1 MANLKFFRSATAP
14 AAAELGAIWFDSTN
28 KLLKVKNATDWEVY
42 DGGRN
47 VTDATFVNGLLTIT
61 KASGENVTLDFKDV
75 ASASQTM
82 KAFEA
87 LDTAVETAQST
98 ANTGVANAATAKSAA
113 EAAQTTADSK
123 IASVTGDATV
133 KAETVDHAVTL
144 SLATSD
150 KGNVKFTKDTDGLS
164 ANVTIP
170 AATVTGIAADD
181 KVLSLTDK
189 LVSATV
195 SLEYGDAVSEALTGK
210 KAIKLLGKNGT
221 LISEIDASEFIKDG
235 MLDTV
240 ELVKNPEGQTVGTYL
255 KLTWNTDSGK
265 SDPMFIN
272 VTDLI
277 DVYTAGGGLNLN
289 GKEFSVNT
297 DTIATVEKATELANN
312 AETAAKTHANGLKE
326 TIDAYTVNGKK
337 LSESPVVLDGSMI
350 AVGGTGAH
358 KTENL
363 DTTVEDIY
371 GKISDAA
378 AGGVLSFGG
387 QSGDITLATAGTDN
401 GDVNL
406 TMTGKALSAS
416 IVGLGS
422 AAFTE
427 SSEYDTSGAAAAV
440 LGKSTDAST
449 EKTVYGAIALAN
461 EKATPSLVDEKITA
475 AGNNYATSAQGTK
488 ADNALQLVSAS
499 GDDYITAS
507 AGAKAGNSQTITVST
522 NVQAVSSASA
532 SAKGLAE
539 ASDVKNYV
547 DNYVSTTLAWASF
560 E

>member
-14 AAAELGAIWFDSTN
+14 AAAELGAIWFDSAN

-47 VTDATFVNGLLTIT
+47 VIDATFVEGLLTIT

-82 KAFEA
+82 KAFEV
-87 LDTAVETAQST
+87 LDTAVKSAQST
-98 ANTGVANAATAKSAA
+98 ADTGVANAATAQSAA

-123 IASVTGDATV
+123 IASVTGDTTV
-133 KAETVDHAVTL
+133 KAETSDHAVTL

-150 KGNVKFTKDTDGLS
+150 KGNVKFTQDADGLS

-170 AATVTGIAADD
+170 AATVTGVAADD
-181 KVLSLTDK
+181 KVLSLTNK

-195 SLEYGDAVSEALTGK
+195 GLDYGDATTEALNGK
-210 KAIKLLGKNGT
+210 KAIKLVGKEGVV
-221 LISEIDASEFIKDG
+221 ISEIDASAFIKDG
-235 MLDTV
+235 MIESVLFDT
-240 ELVKNPEGQTVGTYL
+240 QTKHVTI
-255 KLTWNTDSGK
+255 TFNTDAGSQ
-265 SDPMFIN
+265 P
-272 VTDLI
+272 I
-277 DVYTAGGGLNLN
+277 DVDLSTLVDTYKAGTGLSLAND
-289 GKEFSVNT
+289 GTFSVNT
-297 DTIATVEKATELANN
+297 TTIATVEKATELANA
-312 AETAAKTHANGLKE
+312 AEQAAKTHANELKG
-326 TIDAYTVNGKK
+326 TIDAYTVNGKR
-337 LSESPVVLDGSMI
+337 LSESPIVLDGSMI

-358 KTENL
+358 KTANL

-427 SSEYDTSGAAAAV
+427 SSAYDTKGAAAAV
-440 LGKSTDAST
+440 LGKSTDTST

-461 EKATPSLVDEKITA
+461 EKATPGLVDEKITA
-475 AGNNYATSAQGTK
+475 AGNNYATAAQGTK
-488 ADNALQLVSAS
+488 ADNALQSVSAS

-522 NVQAVSSASA
+522 KVQAVSSASA

-547 DNYVSTTLAWASF
+547 DNHVSTTLAWASF

>member
-47 VTDATFVNGLLTIT
+47 VIDATFTNGLLTIT

-87 LDTAVETAQST
+87 LDTAVKSAQSKADTGVKNAATAQST
-98 ANTGVANAATAKSAA
+98 A
-113 EAAQTTADSK
+113 EAAKTTADSK
-123 IASVTGDATV
+123 IASVTGDTTV
-133 KAETVDHAVTL
+133 KAETVNHAVTL

-150 KGNVKFTKDTDGLS
+150 KGNVKFTQDTDGLS

-170 AATVTGIAADD
+170 AATVTGVAADD

-189 LVSATV
+189 LVSATIG
-195 SLEYGDAVSEALTGK
+195 LDYGDATTEALNGHKT
-210 KAIKLLGKNGT
+210 IKLVGKEGVV
-221 LISEIDASEFIKDG
+221 ISEIDASAFIKDG
-235 MLDTV
+235 MIQSVAFDTKTKHV
-240 ELVKNPEGQTVGTYL
+240 TITF
-255 KLTWNTDSGK
+255 NTDAGSK
-265 SDPMFIN
+265 P
-272 VTDLI
+272 I
-277 DVYTAGGGLNLN
+277 DVDLSTLVDTYKAGTGLSLAQD
-289 GKEFSVNT
+289 GTFSVNT
-297 DTIATVEKATELANN
+297 TTIATVEKATVLANA
-312 AETAAKTHANGLKE
+312 AEQAAKTHANELKE
-326 TIDAYTVNGKK
+326 TIDAYTVNGKPI
-337 LSESPVVLDGSMI
+337 SGSPVLDGSMI

-358 KTENL
+358 KTANL

-387 QSGDITLATAGTDN
+387 QSGDITLATAGTKN

-406 TMTGKALSAS
+406 KMTGKALSAS

-427 SSEYDTSGAAAAV
+427 SSEYDTHGAAAAV
-440 LGKSTDAST
+440 LGKSTDKST

-475 AGNNYATSAQGTK
+475 AGTKYATAAQGTK
-488 ADNALQLVSAS
+488 ADNALQSVSAS

-547 DNYVSTTLAWASF
+547 DTHVSTTLAWASF

>member
-47 VTDATFVNGLLTIT
+47 VTNATFENGLLTIT

-82 KAFEA
+82 KAFKE
-87 LDTAVETAQST
+87 LDTAVKNAQSR
-98 ANTGVANAATAKSAA
+98 ADTGVANAATAQSTA

-123 IASVTGDATV
+123 IASVTGDLAV
-133 KAETVDHAVTL
+133 KAETSVDHAVTL

-150 KGNVKFTKDTDGLS
+150 KGNVKFTKDADGLS

-170 AATVTGIAADD
+170 AATVTGVAAND

-195 SLEYGDAVSEALTGK
+195 GLDYGDATTKALNGK
-210 KAIKLLGKNGT
+210 KAIKLVGKEGVV
-221 LISEIDASEFIKDG
+221 ISEIDASAFIKDG
-235 MLDTV
+235 MIQSVAFDTETKHV
-240 ELVKNPEGQTVGTYL
+240 AITF
-255 KLTWNTDSGK
+255 NTDAGSK
-265 SDPMFIN
+265 P
-272 VTDLI
+272 I
-277 DVYTAGGGLNLN
+277 DVDLSTLVDTYKAGTGLSLAND
-289 GKEFSVNT
+289 GTFSVNT
-297 DTIATVEKATELANN
+297 TTIATVEKATTLAND
-312 AETAAKTHANGLKE
+312 AEQAAKTHANTLKE
-326 TIDAYTVNGKK
+326 TIDAYTVNGKR

-358 KTENL
+358 STANL

-387 QSGDITLATAGTDN
+387 QSGDITLATASN
-401 GDVNL
+401 KSGDVNL
-406 TMTGKALSAS
+406 TMTGKELSAS

-427 SSEYDTSGAAAAV
+427 SSAYDAHGSAAAV
-440 LGKSTDAST
+440 LGQSTDAYT

-461 EKATPSLVDEKITA
+461 EKATPGLVDEKITA
-475 AGNNYATSAQGTK
+475 AGNNYATAAQGTK
-488 ADNALQLVSAS
+488 ADNALQSVSAS

-522 NVQAVSSASA
+522 TVQAVGSASA

-547 DNYVSTTLAWASF
+547 DNHVSTTLAWASF

>member
-14 AAAELGAIWFDSTN
+14 AAAELGAIWFDSAS

-47 VTDATFVNGLLTIT
+47 VIDATFTNGLLTIT

-82 KAFEA
+82 KAFKE
-87 LDTAVETAQST
+87 LDTAVKSAQST
-98 ANTGVANAATAKSAA
+98 AETGVANAATAQSAA

-123 IASVTGDATV
+123 IASVTGDTTV

-150 KGNVKFTKDTDGLS
+150 KGNVKFTKDADGLS

-170 AATVTGIAADD
+170 AATVTGVAAND
-181 KVLSLTDK
+181 KVLSLTNK
-189 LVSATV
+189 LISATIG
-195 SLEYGDAVSEALTGK
+195 LDYGDATTEALNGK
-210 KAIKLLGKNGT
+210 KAIKLLGKEGVV
-221 LISEIDASEFIKDG
+221 ISEIDASAFIKDG
-235 MLDTV
+235 MIQSVEFDT
-240 ELVKNPEGQTVGTYL
+240 QTKHVTI
-255 KLTWNTDSGK
+255 TFNTAAGRDA
-265 SDPMFIN
+265 
-272 VTDLI
+272 I
-277 DVYTAGGGLNLN
+277 DVDLSTLVDTYKAGTGLSLAKD
-289 GKEFSVNT
+289 GTFSVNT
-297 DTIATVEKATELANN
+297 TTIATVEKATTLANA
-312 AETAAKTHANGLKE
+312 AEQAAKTHANGLKE

-337 LSESPVVLDGSMI
+337 LSESPIVLDGSMI

-358 KTENL
+358 KTANL

-378 AGGVLSFGG
+378 ASGVLSFGG
-387 QSGDITLATAGTDN
+387 QSGDITLATASTKN

-406 TMTGKALSAS
+406 KMTGKALSAS

-427 SSEYDTSGAAAAV
+427 SSAYDTKGAAAAV
-440 LGKSTDAST
+440 LGKSTDTST
-449 EKTVYGAIALAN
+449 KKTVYGAIALAN

-475 AGNNYATSAQGTK
+475 AGTKYATAAQGTK
-488 ADNALQLVSAS
+488 ADNALQSVSAS

-547 DNYVSTTLAWASF
+547 DNHVSTTLAWASF

>member
-47 VTDATFVNGLLTIT
+47 VIDATFVEGLLTIT
-61 KASGENVTLDFKDV
+61 KASGENVTLNFKDV
-75 ASASQTM
+75 ASASETM
-82 KAFEA
+82 KAFKA
-87 LDTAVETAQST
+87 LDTAVKAAQST
-98 ANTGVANAATAKSAA
+98 ADTGVANAATAQSAA
-113 EAAQTTADSK
+113 EAAQTTANSK
-123 IASVTGDATV
+123 VASVTGDTTV
-133 KAETVDHAVTL
+133 KAETVNHAVTL

-150 KGNVKFTKDTDGLS
+150 KGNVKFTQDTDGLS

-170 AATVTGIAADD
+170 AATVTGVAADD

-189 LVSATV
+189 LVSATIG
-195 SLEYGDAVSEALTGK
+195 LDYGDATTEALANK
-210 KAIKLLGKNGT
+210 KAIKLVGKEGVV
-221 LISEIDASEFIKDG
+221 ISEIDASAFIKDG
-235 MLDTV
+235 MIQSV
-240 ELVKNPEGQTVGTYL
+240 EFDAQTKHVTI
-255 KLTWNTDSGK
+255 TFNTDAGREA
-265 SDPMFIN
+265 
-272 VTDLI
+272 I
-277 DVYTAGGGLNLN
+277 DVDLSTLVDTYKAGTGLSLAND
-289 GKEFSVNT
+289 GTFSVNT
-297 DTIATVEKATELANN
+297 TTIATVEKAAELANA
-312 AETAAKTHANGLKE
+312 AETAAKTHANTLKE
-326 TIDAYTVNGKK
+326 TIDAYTVNGKTI
-337 LSESPVVLDGSMI
+337 SENPVLDGSMI

-358 KTENL
+358 KTANL

-371 GKISDAA
+371 DKISDAA

-387 QSGDITLATAGTDN
+387 QSGDITLATAGTKN

-406 TMTGKALSAS
+406 SMTGKALSAS

-427 SSEYDTSGAAAAV
+427 SSAYDAEGAAAAV
-440 LGKSTDAST
+440 LGQSTDVST

-461 EKATPSLVDEKITA
+461 EKATPGLVDEKITA
-475 AGNNYATSAQGTK
+475 AGNKYATAAQGTK
-488 ADNALQLVSAS
+488 ADNALQSVSAS

-507 AGAKAGNSQTITVST
+507 AGAKADNSQAINIST
-522 NVQAVSSASA
+522 KVQAVNSASA

-547 DNYVSTTLAWASF
+547 DTHVSTTLAWASF

>member
-47 VTDATFVNGLLTIT
+47 VIDATFVNGLLTIT

-82 KAFEA
+82 KAFGA
-87 LDTAVETAQST
+87 LDTAVKKAQSTADTGVTNAATAQST
-98 ANTGVANAATAKSAA
+98 A

-123 IASVTGDATV
+123 IASVTGDTTV

-150 KGNVKFTKDTDGLS
+150 KGNVKFTQDTDGLS

-170 AATVTGIAADD
+170 AATVTGVAADD
-181 KVLSLTDK
+181 KVLSLTNK

-195 SLEYGDAVSEALTGK
+195 GLDYGDATTEALNGK
-210 KAIKLLGKNGT
+210 KAIKLVGKEGVV
-221 LISEIDASEFIKDG
+221 ISEIDASAFIKDG
-235 MLDTV
+235 MIQSVLFDT
-240 ELVKNPEGQTVGTYL
+240 QTKHVTI
-255 KLTWNTDSGK
+255 TFNTDAGSQ
-265 SDPMFIN
+265 P
-272 VTDLI
+272 I
-277 DVYTAGGGLNLN
+277 DVDLSTLVDTYKAGTGLSLAQD
-289 GKEFSVNT
+289 GTFSVNT
-297 DTIATVEKATELANN
+297 TTIATVEKANELANA
-312 AETAAKTHANGLKE
+312 AETAAKTHANELKE

-358 KTENL
+358 KTANL

-387 QSGDITLATAGTDN
+387 QSGDITLATAGTKN

-406 TMTGKALSAS
+406 KMTGKALSAS

-427 SSEYDTSGAAAAV
+427 SSAYDAKGAAAAV

-461 EKATPSLVDEKITA
+461 EKATPGLVDEKITA

-488 ADNALQLVSAS
+488 ADNALQSVSAS

-547 DNYVSTTLAWASF
+547 DNHVSTTLAWASF

>member
-14 AAAELGAIWFDSTN
+14 AAAELGAIWFDSAS

-47 VTDATFVNGLLTIT
+47 VTNATFEDGLLTIT
-61 KASGENVTLDFKDV
+61 KASGENVTLNFKDV

-87 LDTAVETAQST
+87 LDTAVKNAQST
-98 ANTGVANAATAKSAA
+98 ADTGVTNAATAQSAA

-123 IASVTGDATV
+123 IASVTGDTTV
-133 KAETVDHAVTL
+133 KAASVDHAVTL

-150 KGNVKFTKDTDGLS
+150 KGNVKFTQDTDGLS

-170 AATVTGIAADD
+170 AATVTGVAADD
-181 KVLSLTDK
+181 KVLSLTNK

-195 SLEYGDAVSEALTGK
+195 GLDYGDATTEALNGK
-210 KAIKLLGKNGT
+210 KAIKLVGKEGVV
-221 LISEIDASEFIKDG
+221 ISEIDASAFIKDG
-235 MLDTV
+235 MIQSVAFDPQS
-240 ELVKNPEGQTVGTYL
+240 KNVTITF
-255 KLTWNTDSGK
+255 NTDAGTK
-265 SDPMFIN
+265 P
-272 VTDLI
+272 I
-277 DVYTAGGGLNLN
+277 DVDLSTLVDTYKAGTGLSLAND
-289 GKEFSVNT
+289 GTFSVNT
-297 DTIATVEKATELANN
+297 TTIATVGKATELANA
-312 AETAAKTHANGLKE
+312 AEQAAKTHANGLKE
-326 TIDAYTVNGKK
+326 TIDAYTVNGKR

-350 AVGGTGAH
+350 AVGGTGTH
-358 KTENL
+358 KTANL

-387 QSGDITLATAGTDN
+387 QSGDITLATAGTKN

-427 SSEYDTSGAAAAV
+427 SSEYDTKGAAAAV
-440 LGKSTDAST
+440 LGKSTDTFT

-461 EKATPSLVDEKITA
+461 EKATPGLVDEKITA
-475 AGNNYATSAQGTK
+475 AGKKYATSAQGTK
-488 ADNALQLVSAS
+488 ADNALQSVSAS

-522 NVQAVSSASA
+522 NVQAVGSASA

-547 DNYVSTTLAWASF
+547 DNHVSTTLAWASF

>member
-14 AAAELGAIWFDSTN
+14 AAAELGAIWFDSAS

-47 VTDATFVNGLLTIT
+47 VIDATFVEGLLTIT
-61 KASGENVTLDFKDV
+61 KASGENVTLNFKDV
-75 ASASQTM
+75 ASASETM
-82 KAFEA
+82 KAFKA
-87 LDTAVETAQST
+87 LDTAVKSAQST
-98 ANTGVANAATAKSAA
+98 ADTGVANAATAQSTA

-123 IASVTGDATV
+123 IASVTGDTTV
-133 KAETVDHAVTL
+133 KAETSVDHAVTL

-150 KGNVKFTKDTDGLS
+150 KGNVKFTKDADGLS

-170 AATVTGIAADD
+170 AATVTGVAADD
-181 KVLSLTDK
+181 KVLSLTNK
-189 LVSATV
+189 LVSATIG
-195 SLEYGDAVSEALTGK
+195 LDYGDATTEALNGK
-210 KAIKLLGKNGT
+210 KAIKLIGKEGVV
-221 LISEIDASEFIKDG
+221 ISEIDASAFIKDG
-235 MLDTV
+235 MIQSVAFDTKTKHV
-240 ELVKNPEGQTVGTYL
+240 TITF
-255 KLTWNTDSGK
+255 NTDAGREA
-265 SDPMFIN
+265 
-272 VTDLI
+272 I
-277 DVYTAGGGLNLN
+277 DVDLSTLVDTYKAGTGLSLAND
-289 GKEFSVNT
+289 GTFSVNT
-297 DTIATVEKATELANN
+297 TTIATVEKATTLANA
-312 AETAAKTHANGLKE
+312 AEQAAKTHANGLKE
-326 TIDAYTVNGKK
+326 NIDAYTVNGKTISK
-337 LSESPVVLDGSMI
+337 SPVLDGSMI

-358 KTENL
+358 KTANL

-401 GDVNL
+401 GKVNL
-406 TMTGKALSAS
+406 TMTGKELSAS

-427 SSEYDTSGAAAAV
+427 SSAYDTKGAAAAV

-449 EKTVYGAIALAN
+449 KKTVYGAIALAN

-475 AGNNYATSAQGTK
+475 AGNNYATAAQGTK
-488 ADNALQLVSAS
+488 ADNALQSVSAS

-522 NVQAVSSASA
+522 KVQAVNSASA

-547 DNYVSTTLAWASF
+547 DNHVSTTLAWASF

>member
-14 AAAELGAIWFDSTN
+14 AAAELGAIWFDSAS

-47 VTDATFVNGLLTIT
+47 VIDATFTNGLLTIT

-82 KAFEA
+82 KAFKE
-87 LDTAVETAQST
+87 LDTAIKNAQSK
-98 ANTGVANAATAKSAA
+98 ADTGVANAATAQSTA

-123 IASVTGDATV
+123 IASVTGDTTV

-150 KGNVKFTKDTDGLS
+150 KGNVKFTQDADGLS

-170 AATVTGIAADD
+170 AATVTGVAAND
-181 KVLSLTDK
+181 KVLSLTNK
-189 LVSATV
+189 LVSATIG
-195 SLEYGDAVSEALTGK
+195 LDYGDATTEALNGK
-210 KAIKLLGKNGT
+210 KAIKLLGKEGVV
-221 LISEIDASEFIKDG
+221 ISEIDASAFIKDG
-235 MLDTV
+235 MIQSVEFDT
-240 ELVKNPEGQTVGTYL
+240 QTKHVTI
-255 KLTWNTDSGK
+255 TFNTAAGRDA
-265 SDPMFIN
+265 
-272 VTDLI
+272 I
-277 DVYTAGGGLNLN
+277 DVDLSTLVDTYKAGTGLSLAKD
-289 GKEFSVNT
+289 GTFSVNT
-297 DTIATVEKATELANN
+297 TTIATVEKATTLANA
-312 AETAAKTHANGLKE
+312 AEQAAKTHANGLKE
-326 TIDAYTVNGKK
+326 TIDAYTVNGKTISK
-337 LSESPVVLDGSMI
+337 SPVLDGSMI

-358 KTENL
+358 KTANL

-378 AGGVLSFGG
+378 ASGVLSFGG
-387 QSGDITLATAGTDN
+387 QSGDITLATASTKN

-406 TMTGKALSAS
+406 KMTGKALSAS

-427 SSEYDTSGAAAAV
+427 SSAYDTKGAAAAV

-449 EKTVYGAIALAN
+449 KKTVYGAIALAN

-475 AGNNYATSAQGTK
+475 AGTKYATAAQGTK
-488 ADNALQLVSAS
+488 ADNALQSVSAS

-547 DNYVSTTLAWASF
+547 DNHVSTTLAWASF

>member
-1 MANLKFFRSATAP
+1 MANLKFFRSAAAP

-47 VTDATFVNGLLTIT
+47 VIDATFVEGLLTIT

-87 LDTAVETAQST
+87 LDTAVKNAQSK
-98 ANTGVANAATAKSAA
+98 ADTGVKNAATAQSAA

-123 IASVTGDATV
+123 VASVTGDTTV

-144 SLATSD
+144 SLATSN
-150 KGNVKFTKDTDGLS
+150 KGNVKFTKDADGLS

-170 AATVTGIAADD
+170 AATVTGVAAND
-181 KVLSLTDK
+181 KVLSLTNK
-189 LVSATV
+189 LVSATIG
-195 SLEYGDAVSEALTGK
+195 LDYGDATTEALNGK
-210 KAIKLLGKNGT
+210 KAIKLLGKEGVV
-221 LISEIDASEFIKDG
+221 ISEIDASAFIKDG
-235 MLDTV
+235 MIQSVAFDTKTKHV
-240 ELVKNPEGQTVGTYL
+240 TITF
-255 KLTWNTDSGK
+255 NTDAGREA
-265 SDPMFIN
+265 
-272 VTDLI
+272 I
-277 DVYTAGGGLNLN
+277 DVDLSTLVDTYKAGTGLSLAND
-289 GKEFSVNT
+289 GTFSVNT
-297 DTIATVEKATELANN
+297 TTIATVEKATELANA
-312 AETAAKTHANGLKE
+312 AEQAAKTHANGLKE
-326 TIDAYTVNGKK
+326 TIDAYTVNGKR
-337 LSESPVVLDGSMI
+337 LSENTIVLDGSMI

-358 KTENL
+358 KTANL

-371 GKISDAA
+371 GKISAA
-378 AGGVLSFGG
+378 AASGVLSFGG
-387 QSGDITLATAGTDN
+387 QSGDITLATAGTKN

-406 TMTGKALSAS
+406 KMTGKALSAS

-427 SSEYDTSGAAAAV
+427 SSAYDTKGAAAAV
-440 LGKSTDAST
+440 LGKSTDVST
-449 EKTVYGAIALAN
+449 KKTVYGAIALAN

-475 AGNNYATSAQGTK
+475 AGTKYATAAQGTK
-488 ADNALQLVSAS
+488 ADNALQSVSAS

-547 DNYVSTTLAWASF
+547 DNHVSTTLAWASF

>member
-82 KAFEA
+82 KAFKE
-87 LDTAVETAQST
+87 LDTAVKSAQST
-98 ANTGVANAATAKSAA
+98 ADTGVANAATAQSAA
-113 EAAQTTADSK
+113 EAAQTTANSK
-123 IASVTGDATV
+123 VASVTGDTTV

-150 KGNVKFTKDTDGLS
+150 KGNVKFTKDADGLS

-170 AATVTGIAADD
+170 AATVTGVAAGD

-189 LVSATV
+189 LVSATIG
-195 SLEYGDAVSEALTGK
+195 LDYGDATTEALKDK
-210 KAIKLLGKNGT
+210 KAIKLVGKEGVV
-221 LISEIDASEFIKDG
+221 ISEIDASAFIKDG
-235 MLDTV
+235 MIQSVAFDTKTKHV
-240 ELVKNPEGQTVGTYL
+240 TITF
-255 KLTWNTDSGK
+255 NTDAGREA
-265 SDPMFIN
+265 
-272 VTDLI
+272 I
-277 DVYTAGGGLNLN
+277 DVDLSTLVDTYKAGTGLSLAQD
-289 GKEFSVNT
+289 GTFSVNT
-297 DTIATVEKATELANN
+297 TTIATVEKATELANA
-312 AETAAKTHANGLKE
+312 AEQAAKTHANGLKE
-326 TIDAYTVNGKK
+326 TIDAYTVNGKPI
-337 LSESPVVLDGSMI
+337 SGNPVLDGSMI

-358 KTENL
+358 KTANL

-387 QSGDITLATAGTDN
+387 QSGDITLATAGTEN

-406 TMTGKALSAS
+406 KMTGKALSAS

-427 SSEYDTSGAAAAV
+427 SSAYDTKGAAADV

-449 EKTVYGAIALAN
+449 KKTVYGAIALAN

-488 ADNALQLVSAS
+488 ADNALQSVSAS

-522 NVQAVSSASA
+522 KVQAVSSASA

-547 DNYVSTTLAWASF
+547 DNHVSTTLAWASF

>member
-14 AAAELGAIWFDSTN
+14 AAAELGAIWFDSAS

-47 VTDATFVNGLLTIT
+47 VIDATFVNGLLTIT

-87 LDTAVETAQST
+87 LDTAVKNAQSR
-98 ANTGVANAATAKSAA
+98 ADTGVANAATAQSAA
-113 EAAQTTADSK
+113 EAAKTTADSK
-123 IASVTGDATV
+123 IASVTGDTTV
-133 KAETVDHAVTL
+133 QAETVDHAVTL

-150 KGNVKFTKDTDGLS
+150 KGNVKFTQDTDGLS

-170 AATVTGIAADD
+170 AATVTGVAAGD
-181 KVLSLTDK
+181 KVLSLTNK
-189 LVSATV
+189 LVSATIG
-195 SLEYGDAVSEALTGK
+195 LDYGDATTEALNGK
-210 KAIKLLGKNGT
+210 KAIKLVGKEGVV
-221 LISEIDASEFIKDG
+221 ISEIDASAFIKDG
-235 MLDTV
+235 MIQSVAFDTKTKHV
-240 ELVKNPEGQTVGTYL
+240 TITF
-255 KLTWNTDSGK
+255 NTAAGK
-265 SDPMFIN
+265 EP
-272 VTDLI
+272 I
-277 DVYTAGGGLNLN
+277 DVDLSTLVDTYKAGTGLSLAND
-289 GKEFSVNT
+289 GTFSVNT
-297 DTIATVEKATELANN
+297 TTIATVEKATQLAND
-312 AETAAKTHANGLKE
+312 AEQAAKTHANTLKE

-337 LSESPVVLDGSMI
+337 LSESPVLDGSMI

-358 KTENL
+358 KTANL

-387 QSGDITLATAGTDN
+387 QSGDITLATAGTEN

-427 SSEYDTSGAAAAV
+427 SSAYDAEGAAAAV
-440 LGKSTDAST
+440 LGKSTDKST

-461 EKATPSLVDEKITA
+461 EKATPGLVDEKITA
-475 AGNNYATSAQGTK
+475 AGTKYATAAQGTK
-488 ADNALQLVSAS
+488 ADNALQSVSAS

-507 AGAKAGNSQTITVST
+507 AGAKANNSQAITVST
-522 NVQAVSSASA
+522 KVQAVSSASA

-547 DNYVSTTLAWASF
+547 DNHVSTTLAWASF

>member
-14 AAAELGAIWFDSTN
+14 AAAELGAIWFDSAS

-47 VTDATFVNGLLTIT
+47 VIDATFVNGLLTIT

-87 LDTAVETAQST
+87 LDTAVKNAQSR
-98 ANTGVANAATAKSAA
+98 ADTGVANAATAQSTA

-123 IASVTGDATV
+123 IASVTGDTTV

-150 KGNVKFTKDTDGLS
+150 KGNVKFTQDTDGLS

-170 AATVTGIAADD
+170 AATVTGVATDD

-195 SLEYGDAVSEALTGK
+195 GLDYGDATTEALNGK
-210 KAIKLLGKNGT
+210 KAIKLVGKEGVV
-221 LISEIDASEFIKDG
+221 ISEIDASAFIKDG
-235 MLDTV
+235 MIQSVAFDTKTKHV
-240 ELVKNPEGQTVGTYL
+240 TITF
-255 KLTWNTDSGK
+255 NTDAGH
-265 SDPMFIN
+265 DA
-272 VTDLI
+272 I
-277 DVYTAGGGLNLN
+277 DVDLSTLVDTYKAGTGLSLAQD
-289 GKEFSVNT
+289 GTFSVNT
-297 DTIATVEKATELANN
+297 TTIATVEKAAELANT
-312 AETAAKTHANGLKE
+312 AETTAKTHANTLKE
-326 TIDAYTVNGKK
+326 TIDAYTVNGKPI
-337 LSESPVVLDGSMI
+337 SGSPVLDGSMI

-358 KTENL
+358 KTANL

-371 GKISDAA
+371 DKISDAA

-401 GDVNL
+401 GAVNL
-406 TMTGKALSAS
+406 KMTGKALSAS

-440 LGKSTDAST
+440 LGKSTDKST

-461 EKATPSLVDEKITA
+461 EKATPGLVDEKITA
-475 AGNNYATSAQGTK
+475 AGNNYATAAQGTK
-488 ADNALQLVSAS
+488 ADNALQSVSAS

-507 AGAKAGNSQTITVST
+507 AGAKANNSQAITVST
-522 NVQAVSSASA
+522 KVQAVSSASA

-547 DNYVSTTLAWASF
+547 DNHVSTTLAWASF

>member
-47 VTDATFVNGLLTIT
+47 VIDATFVNSLLTIT

-82 KAFEA
+82 KAFGA
-87 LDTAVETAQST
+87 LITAVKNAQST
-98 ANTGVANAATAKSAA
+98 ADTGVANAATAQSTA

-123 IASVTGDATV
+123 VASVTGDTTV

-150 KGNVKFTKDTDGLS
+150 KGNVKFTKDADGLS

-170 AATVTGIAADD
+170 AATVTGVAADD

-189 LVSATV
+189 LVSATIG
-195 SLEYGDAVSEALTGK
+195 LDYGDATTEALNGK
-210 KAIKLLGKNGT
+210 KAIKLVGKEGVV
-221 LISEIDASEFIKDG
+221 ISEIDASAFIKDG
-235 MLDTV
+235 MIQSVAFDTKTKHV
-240 ELVKNPEGQTVGTYL
+240 TITF
-255 KLTWNTDSGK
+255 NTDAGREA
-265 SDPMFIN
+265 
-272 VTDLI
+272 I
-277 DVYTAGGGLNLN
+277 DVDLSTLVDTYKAGTGLSLAND
-289 GKEFSVNT
+289 GTFSVNT
-297 DTIATVEKATELANN
+297 TTIATVEKATDLANA
-312 AETAAKTHANGLKE
+312 AEQAAKTHANGLKE
-326 TIDAYTVNGKK
+326 TIDAYTVNGKR

-350 AVGGTGAH
+350 EVGGTGAH
-358 KTENL
+358 KTANL

-387 QSGDITLATAGTDN
+387 QSGDITLATAGTEN

-406 TMTGKALSAS
+406 KMTGKALSAS

-427 SSEYDTSGAAAAV
+427 SSAYDAHGAAAAV

-449 EKTVYGAIALAN
+449 KKTVYGAIALAN

-475 AGNNYATSAQGTK
+475 AGTKYATAAQGTK
-488 ADNALQLVSAS
+488 ADNALQSVSAS

-547 DNYVSTTLAWASF
+547 DNHVSTTLAWASF

>member
-14 AAAELGAIWFDSTN
+14 AAAELGAIWFDSAN

-47 VTDATFVNGLLTIT
+47 VIDATFVEGLLTIT
-61 KASGENVTLDFKDV
+61 KASGENVTLNFKDV

-87 LDTAVETAQST
+87 LDTAVKSAQSR
-98 ANTGVANAATAKSAA
+98 ADTGVANAATAQSAA

-123 IASVTGDATV
+123 VASVTGDTTV

-150 KGNVKFTKDTDGLS
+150 KGNVKFTKDADGLS

-170 AATVTGIAADD
+170 AATVTGVAAND
-181 KVLSLTDK
+181 KVLSLTNK

-195 SLEYGDAVSEALTGK
+195 GLDYGDATTEALNGK
-210 KAIKLLGKNGT
+210 KAIKLVGKDGVV
-221 LISEIDASEFIKDG
+221 ISEIDASAFIKDG
-235 MLDTV
+235 MIKSVAFDTKTKHV
-240 ELVKNPEGQTVGTYL
+240 TITF
-255 KLTWNTDSGK
+255 NTDAGREA
-265 SDPMFIN
+265 
-272 VTDLI
+272 I
-277 DVYTAGGGLNLN
+277 DVDLSTLVDTYKAGTGLSLATD
-289 GKEFSVNT
+289 GTFSVNT
-297 DTIATVEKATELANN
+297 TTIATVEKATELANA
-312 AETAAKTHANGLKE
+312 AEQAAKTHANGLKE
-326 TIDAYTVNGKK
+326 TIDAYTVNGKT
-337 LSESPVVLDGSMI
+337 LSERTIVLDGSMI

-358 KTENL
+358 KTANL

-387 QSGDITLATAGTDN
+387 QSGDITLATAGTKN

-406 TMTGKALSAS
+406 AMTGKALSAS

-427 SSEYDTSGAAAAV
+427 SSAYDANGAAAAV

-449 EKTVYGAIALAN
+449 KKTVYGAIALAN

-475 AGNNYATSAQGTK
+475 AGTKYATAAQGTK
-488 ADNALQLVSAS
+488 ADNALQSVSAS

-522 NVQAVSSASA
+522 KVQAVSSASA

-547 DNYVSTTLAWASF
+547 DTHVSTTLAWASF

>member
-14 AAAELGAIWFDSTN
+14 AAAELGAIWFDSAS

-47 VTDATFVNGLLTIT
+47 VIDATFVNGLLTIT

-82 KAFEA
+82 KAFKE
-87 LDTAVETAQST
+87 LDTAVKNAQSK
-98 ANTGVANAATAKSAA
+98 ADTGVANAATAQSAA

-123 IASVTGDATV
+123 IASVTGDTTV

-150 KGNVKFTKDTDGLS
+150 KGNVKFTKDADGLS

-170 AATVTGIAADD
+170 AATVTGVAADD

-195 SLEYGDAVSEALTGK
+195 GLDYGDATTEALNGK
-210 KAIKLLGKNGT
+210 KAIKLVGKEGVV
-221 LISEIDASEFIKDG
+221 ISEIDASAFIKDG
-235 MLDTV
+235 MIESV
-240 ELVKNPEGQTVGTYL
+240 EF
-255 KLTWNTDSGK
+255 NTETK
-265 SDPMFIN
+265 N
-272 VTDLI
+272 VTITFNTAAGREPI
-277 DVYTAGGGLNLN
+277 DVDLSTLVDTYKAGTGLSLAND
-289 GKEFSVNT
+289 GTFSVNT
-297 DTIATVEKATELANN
+297 TTIATVEKATTLADA
-312 AETAAKTHANGLKE
+312 AEQAAKTHANQLKE
-326 TIDAYTVNGKK
+326 TIDAYTVNGKR
-337 LSESPVVLDGSMI
+337 LSESPIVLDGSMI

-358 KTENL
+358 KTANL

-387 QSGDITLATAGTDN
+387 QSGDITLATAGTKD

-427 SSEYDTSGAAAAV
+427 SSAYDTSGAAAAI
-440 LGKSTDAST
+440 LGKSTDKST

-461 EKATPSLVDEKITA
+461 EKATPGLVDEKITA
-475 AGNNYATSAQGTK
+475 AGNNYATAAQGTK
-488 ADNALQLVSAS
+488 ADNALQSVSAS

-547 DNYVSTTLAWASF
+547 DNHVSTTLAWASF

>member
-47 VTDATFVNGLLTIT
+47 VIDATFVNGLLTIT

-87 LDTAVETAQST
+87 LNTAVKNAQSK
-98 ANTGVANAATAKSAA
+98 ADTGVANAATAQSAA

-123 IASVTGDATV
+123 IASVTGDTTV
-133 KAETVDHAVTL
+133 KAETVNHAVTL

-150 KGNVKFTKDTDGLS
+150 KGNVKFTKDADGLS

-170 AATVTGIAADD
+170 AATVTGVAADD

-195 SLEYGDAVSEALTGK
+195 GLDYGDATTEALNGK
-210 KAIKLLGKNGT
+210 KAIKLVGKEGVV
-221 LISEIDASEFIKDG
+221 ISEIDASAFIKDG
-235 MLDTV
+235 MIESV
-240 ELVKNPEGQTVGTYL
+240 EF
-255 KLTWNTDSGK
+255 NTETK
-265 SDPMFIN
+265 N
-272 VTDLI
+272 VTITFNTAAGRQPI
-277 DVYTAGGGLNLN
+277 DVDLSTLVDTYKAGTGLSLADD
-289 GKEFSVNT
+289 GTFSVNT
-297 DTIATVEKATELANN
+297 TTIATVENATTLANN

-326 TIDAYTVNGKK
+326 NIDAYTVNGKPI
-337 LSESPVVLDGSMI
+337 SGSPVLDGSMI

-358 KTENL
+358 KTANL

-387 QSGDITLATAGTDN
+387 QSGDITLATASTKN

-406 TMTGKALSAS
+406 KMTDKALSAS

-440 LGKSTDAST
+440 LGKSTDTST

-461 EKATPSLVDEKITA
+461 EKATPGLVDEKITA
-475 AGNNYATSAQGTK
+475 AGNNYATAAQGTK
-488 ADNALQLVSAS
+488 ADNALQSVSAS
-499 GDDYITAS
+499 GDDYIIAS
-507 AGAKAGNSQTITVST
+507 AGVKAGNSQAITVST
-522 NVQAVSSASA
+522 KVQAVNSASA

-547 DNYVSTTLAWASF
+547 DNHVSTTLAWASF

>member
-47 VTDATFVNGLLTIT
+47 VIDATFVEGLLTIT
-61 KASGENVTLDFKDV
+61 KASGENVTLNFKDV

-87 LDTAVETAQST
+87 LDTAVKNAQSK
-98 ANTGVANAATAKSAA
+98 ADTGVANAATAQSAA

-123 IASVTGDATV
+123 VASVTGDTTV

-144 SLATSD
+144 SLATSN
-150 KGNVKFTKDTDGLS
+150 KGNVKFTQDANGLS

-170 AATVTGIAADD
+170 AATVTGVASDD
-181 KVLSLTDK
+181 KVLSLTNK
-189 LVSATV
+189 LVSATIG
-195 SLEYGDAVSEALTGK
+195 LGYGDATTEALNGK
-210 KAIKLLGKNGT
+210 KAIKLLGKEGVV
-221 LISEIDASEFIKDG
+221 ISEIDASAFIKDG
-235 MLDTV
+235 MIESVAFDTKTKHV
-240 ELVKNPEGQTVGTYL
+240 TITF
-255 KLTWNTDSGK
+255 NTAAGK
-265 SDPMFIN
+265 EP
-272 VTDLI
+272 I
-277 DVYTAGGGLNLN
+277 DVDLSTLVDTYKAGTGLSLAND
-289 GKEFSVNT
+289 GTFSVNT
-297 DTIATVEKATELANN
+297 ATIATVENATTLANA
-312 AETAAKTHANGLKE
+312 AEQAAKTHANELKE

-337 LSESPVVLDGSMI
+337 LSESPIVLDGSMI

-371 GKISDAA
+371 GKISAA
-378 AGGVLSFGG
+378 AASGVLSFGG
-387 QSGDITLATAGTDN
+387 QSGDITLATAGTKN

-406 TMTGKALSAS
+406 KMTGKALSAS

-427 SSEYDTSGAAAAV
+427 SSAYDTKGAAAAV
-440 LGKSTDAST
+440 LGKSTDVST
-449 EKTVYGAIALAN
+449 KKTVYGAIALAN

-475 AGNNYATSAQGTK
+475 AGTKYATAAQGTK
-488 ADNALQLVSAS
+488 ADNALQSVSAS

-522 NVQAVSSASA
+522 NVQAVHSASA

-547 DNYVSTTLAWASF
+547 DNHVSTTLAWASF

>member
-14 AAAELGAIWFDSTN
+14 AAAELGAIWFDSAS

-47 VTDATFVNGLLTIT
+47 VIDATFVEGILTIT
-61 KASGENVTLDFKDV
+61 KASGENVTLNFKDV
-75 ASASQTM
+75 ASASETM

-87 LDTAVETAQST
+87 LDTAVKNAQSR
-98 ANTGVANAATAKSAA
+98 ADTGVANAATAQSAA

-123 IASVTGDATV
+123 VASVTGDTTV

-170 AATVTGIAADD
+170 AATVTGVAADD

-195 SLEYGDAVSEALTGK
+195 GLDYGDATTEALNGK
-210 KAIKLLGKNGT
+210 KAIKLVGKEGVV
-221 LISEIDASEFIKDG
+221 ISEIDASAFIKDG
-235 MLDTV
+235 MIQSVAFDTKTKHV
-240 ELVKNPEGQTVGTYL
+240 TITF
-255 KLTWNTDSGK
+255 NTDAGREA
-265 SDPMFIN
+265 
-272 VTDLI
+272 I
-277 DVYTAGGGLNLN
+277 DVDLSTLVDTYKAGTGLSLAND
-289 GKEFSVNT
+289 GTFSVNT
-297 DTIATVEKATELANN
+297 TTIATVEKATTLANS
-312 AETAAKTHANGLKE
+312 AEQAAKTHANGLKE
-326 TIDAYTVNGKK
+326 TIDAYTVNGKR
-337 LSESPVVLDGSMI
+337 LSESPIVLDGSMI

-371 GKISDAA
+371 GKISAAA

-387 QSGDITLATAGTDN
+387 QSGDITLATAGTND

-427 SSEYDTSGAAAAV
+427 SSAYDTSGAAAAV
-440 LGKSTDAST
+440 LGKSTDKST

-461 EKATPSLVDEKITA
+461 EKATPGLVDEKITA
-475 AGNNYATSAQGTK
+475 AGTKYATAAQGTK
-488 ADNALQLVSAS
+488 ADNALQSVSAS

-522 NVQAVSSASA
+522 NVQAVGSASA

-547 DNYVSTTLAWASF
+547 DNHVSTTLAWASF

>member
-14 AAAELGAIWFDSTN
+14 AAAELGAIWFDSAS

-87 LDTAVETAQST
+87 LDTAVKDAKST
-98 ANTGVANAATAKSAA
+98 ADTGVANAATAQSAA

-123 IASVTGDATV
+123 IASVTGDTTV

-150 KGNVKFTKDTDGLS
+150 KGNVKFTKDADGLS

-170 AATVTGIAADD
+170 AATVTGVAAND

-195 SLEYGDAVSEALTGK
+195 GLDYGDATTEALNGK
-210 KAIKLLGKNGT
+210 KAIKLVGKEGVV
-221 LISEIDASEFIKDG
+221 ISEIDASAFIKDG
-235 MLDTV
+235 MIQSVAFDTKTKHV
-240 ELVKNPEGQTVGTYL
+240 TITF
-255 KLTWNTDSGK
+255 NTDAGREA
-265 SDPMFIN
+265 
-272 VTDLI
+272 I
-277 DVYTAGGGLNLN
+277 DVDLSTLVDTYKAGTGLSLATD
-289 GKEFSVNT
+289 GTFSVNT
-297 DTIATVEKATELANN
+297 TTIATVEKATDLANA

-326 TIDAYTVNGKK
+326 AIDAYTVNGKPI
-337 LSESPVVLDGSMI
+337 SGSPVLDGSMI

-358 KTENL
+358 KTANL

-371 GKISDAA
+371 DKISDAA

-387 QSGDITLATAGTDN
+387 QSGDITLATAGTKN

-406 TMTGKALSAS
+406 KMTGKALSAS

-427 SSEYDTSGAAAAV
+427 SSAYDAKGAAAAV

-461 EKATPSLVDEKITA
+461 EKATPGLVDEKIAA

-488 ADNALQLVSAS
+488 ADNALQSISAS
-499 GDDYITAS
+499 GDAYITAS

-547 DNYVSTTLAWASF
+547 DNHVSTTLAWASF

>member
-14 AAAELGAIWFDSTN
+14 AAAELGAIWFDSAS

-47 VTDATFVNGLLTIT
+47 VIDATFVEGLLTIT

-75 ASASQTM
+75 ASASRTM

-87 LDTAVETAQST
+87 LDTAVKNAQSK
-98 ANTGVANAATAKSAA
+98 ADTGVANAATAQSAA

-123 IASVTGDATV
+123 VASVTGDTTV
-133 KAETVDHAVTL
+133 KAETSDHAVTL

-150 KGNVKFTKDTDGLS
+150 KGNVKFTKDADGLS

-170 AATVTGIAADD
+170 AATVTGVAADD

-189 LVSATV
+189 LVSATIG
-195 SLEYGDAVSEALTGK
+195 LDYGNATTEALNGK
-210 KAIKLLGKNGT
+210 KAIKLVGKEGVV
-221 LISEIDASEFIKDG
+221 ISEIDASAFIKDG
-235 MLDTV
+235 MIQSVAFDT
-240 ELVKNPEGQTVGTYL
+240 QTKHVTI
-255 KLTWNTDSGK
+255 TFNTDAGH
-265 SDPMFIN
+265 DA
-272 VTDLI
+272 I
-277 DVYTAGGGLNLN
+277 DVDLSTLVDTYKAGTGLSLAQD
-289 GKEFSVNT
+289 GTFSVNT
-297 DTIATVEKATELANN
+297 TTIATVEKATELANN
-312 AETAAKTHANGLKE
+312 AESAAKTHANGLKE
-326 TIDAYTVNGKK
+326 NIDAYTVNGKTISK
-337 LSESPVVLDGSMI
+337 NPVLDGSMI

-358 KTENL
+358 STANL

-427 SSEYDTSGAAAAV
+427 SSAYDTKGAAAAV
-440 LGKSTDAST
+440 LGKSTDKST

-461 EKATPSLVDEKITA
+461 EKATPGLVDEKITA
-475 AGNNYATSAQGTK
+475 AGNNYATAAQGTK
-488 ADNALQLVSAS
+488 ADNALQSVSAS

-507 AGAKAGNSQTITVST
+507 AGAKANNSQAITVST
-522 NVQAVSSASA
+522 KIQDVSSASA

-547 DNYVSTTLAWASF
+547 DNHVSTTLAWASF

>member
-14 AAAELGAIWFDSTN
+14 AAAELGAIWFDSAS

-47 VTDATFVNGLLTIT
+47 VIDATFVNGLLTIT

-82 KAFEA
+82 KAFKE
-87 LDTAVETAQST
+87 LDTAVKNAQSK
-98 ANTGVANAATAKSAA
+98 ADTGVANAATAQSTA

-123 IASVTGDATV
+123 IASVTGDTTV
-133 KAETVDHAVTL
+133 KAETSVDHAVTL

-150 KGNVKFTKDTDGLS
+150 KGNVKFTQDANGLS

-170 AATVTGIAADD
+170 AATVTGVAADD
-181 KVLSLTDK
+181 KVLSLTNK

-195 SLEYGDAVSEALTGK
+195 GLDYGDATTEALNGK
-210 KAIKLLGKNGT
+210 KAIKLVGKEGVV
-221 LISEIDASEFIKDG
+221 ISEIDASAFIKDG
-235 MLDTV
+235 MIESVAFDTKTKHV
-240 ELVKNPEGQTVGTYL
+240 TITF
-255 KLTWNTDSGK
+255 NTAAGRQ
-265 SDPMFIN
+265 P
-272 VTDLI
+272 I
-277 DVYTAGGGLNLN
+277 DVDLSTLVDTYKAGTGLSLAND
-289 GKEFSVNT
+289 GTFSVNT
-297 DTIATVEKATELANN
+297 TTIATVTEATTLANA
-312 AETAAKTHANGLKE
+312 AEQAAKTHANGLKE
-326 TIDAYTVNGKK
+326 NIDAYTVNGKTI
-337 LSESPVVLDGSMI
+337 SENPVLDGSMI

-358 KTENL
+358 KIANL

-387 QSGDITLATAGTDN
+387 QSGDITLATAGTEN

-427 SSEYDTSGAAAAV
+427 SSAYDTKGAAADV
-440 LGKSTDAST
+440 LGKSTDTST
-449 EKTVYGAIALAN
+449 KKTVYGAIALAN

-475 AGNNYATSAQGTK
+475 AGTKYATAAQGTK
-488 ADNALQLVSAS
+488 ADNALQSVSAS

-522 NVQAVSSASA
+522 KVQAVSSASA

-547 DNYVSTTLAWASF
+547 DNHVSTTLAWASF

>member
-87 LDTAVETAQST
+87 LDTAVKNAQSR
-98 ANTGVANAATAKSAA
+98 ADTGVANAATAQSAA

-123 IASVTGDATV
+123 IASVTGDTTV

-150 KGNVKFTKDTDGLS
+150 KGNVKFTKDADGLS

-170 AATVTGIAADD
+170 AATVTGVAAND
-181 KVLSLTDK
+181 KVLSLTNK
-189 LVSATV
+189 LVSATIG
-195 SLEYGDAVSEALTGK
+195 LDYGDATTEALNGK
-210 KAIKLLGKNGT
+210 KAIKLVGKEGVV
-221 LISEIDASEFIKDG
+221 ISEIDASAFIKDG
-235 MLDTV
+235 MI
-240 ELVKNPEGQTVGTYL
+240 ESVKFNTETKHVTI
-255 KLTWNTDSGK
+255 TFNTDAGREA
-265 SDPMFIN
+265 
-272 VTDLI
+272 I
-277 DVYTAGGGLNLN
+277 DVDLSTLVDTYKAGTGLSLAND
-289 GKEFSVNT
+289 GTFSVNT
-297 DTIATVEKATELANN
+297 TTIATVEKANTLANA
-312 AETAAKTHANGLKE
+312 AEQAAKTHANQLKE
-326 TIDAYTVNGKK
+326 TIDAYTVNGKR
-337 LSESPVVLDGSMI
+337 LSESPIVLDGSMI
-350 AVGGTGAH
+350 AVGGTGTH
-358 KTENL
+358 KTANL

-387 QSGDITLATAGTDN
+387 QSGDITLATASTKN

-406 TMTGKALSAS
+406 KMTGKALSAS

-427 SSEYDTSGAAAAV
+427 SSAYDTKGAAAAV
-440 LGKSTDAST
+440 LGKSTDT
-449 EKTVYGAIALAN
+449 FTKKTVYGAIALAN

-475 AGNNYATSAQGTK
+475 AGTKYATAAQGTK
-488 ADNALQLVSAS
+488 ADNALQSVSAS

-547 DNYVSTTLAWASF
+547 DNHVSTTLAWASF

>member
-14 AAAELGAIWFDSTN
+14 AAAELGAIWFDSAS

-47 VTDATFVNGLLTIT
+47 VIDATFTNGLLTIT
-61 KASGENVTLDFKDV
+61 KASGKNVTLDFKDV

-87 LDTAVETAQST
+87 LDTAIKAAQST
-98 ANTGVANAATAKSAA
+98 ADTGVANADTAQSAA

-123 IASVTGDATV
+123 IASVTGDTTV

-150 KGNVKFTKDTDGLS
+150 KGNVKFTKDADGLS

-170 AATVTGIAADD
+170 AATVTGVAAND
-181 KVLSLTDK
+181 KVLSLTNK
-189 LVSATV
+189 LVSATIG
-195 SLEYGDAVSEALTGK
+195 LDYGNATTEALNGK
-210 KAIKLLGKNGT
+210 KAIKLLGKEGVV
-221 LISEIDASEFIKDG
+221 ISEIDASAFIKDG
-235 MLDTV
+235 MIESVKFDT
-240 ELVKNPEGQTVGTYL
+240 QTKHVTI
-255 KLTWNTDSGK
+255 TFNTAAGRQ
-265 SDPMFIN
+265 P
-272 VTDLI
+272 I
-277 DVYTAGGGLNLN
+277 DVDLSTLVDTYKAGTGLSLAND
-289 GKEFSVNT
+289 GTFSVNT
-297 DTIATVEKATELANN
+297 TTIATVEKANELANA
-312 AETAAKTHANGLKE
+312 AEQAAKTHANGLKE
-326 TIDAYTVNGKK
+326 NIDAYTVNGKPISK
-337 LSESPVVLDGSMI
+337 SPVLDGSMI

-358 KTENL
+358 KTANL

-371 GKISDAA
+371 DKISDAA

-387 QSGDITLATAGTDN
+387 QSGDITLAAASTNN

-422 AAFTE
+422 AAFTD
-427 SSEYDTSGAAAAV
+427 SSEYDAHGAAAAV
-440 LGKSTDAST
+440 LGQSTDAST

-461 EKATPSLVDEKITA
+461 EKATPGLVDEKITA
-475 AGNNYATSAQGTK
+475 AGNNYATAAQGTK
-488 ADNALQLVSAS
+488 ADNALQSVSAS

-522 NVQAVSSASA
+522 TVQAVGSASA

-547 DNYVSTTLAWASF
+547 DNHVSTTLAWASF

>member
-14 AAAELGAIWFDSTN
+14 AAAELGAIWFDSAS

-47 VTDATFVNGLLTIT
+47 VIDATFVNGLLTIT

-87 LDTAVETAQST
+87 LDTAVKDAKST
-98 ANTGVANAATAKSAA
+98 ADTGVANAATAQSAA

-123 IASVTGDATV
+123 IASVTGDTTV
-133 KAETVDHAVTL
+133 EAVTVDHAVTL

-150 KGNVKFTKDTDGLS
+150 KGNVKFTQDTDGLS

-170 AATVTGIAADD
+170 AATVTGVAADD
-181 KVLSLTDK
+181 KVLSLTNK

-195 SLEYGDAVSEALTGK
+195 GLDYGDATTEALNGK
-210 KAIKLLGKNGT
+210 KAIKLVGKEGVV
-221 LISEIDASEFIKDG
+221 ISEIDASAFIKDG
-235 MLDTV
+235 MIQSVAFDT
-240 ELVKNPEGQTVGTYL
+240 QTKHVTI
-255 KLTWNTDSGK
+255 TFNTDAGTS
-265 SDPMFIN
+265 P
-272 VTDLI
+272 I
-277 DVYTAGGGLNLN
+277 DVDLSTLVDTYKAGTGLSLAND
-289 GKEFSVNT
+289 GTFSVNT
-297 DTIATVEKATELANN
+297 TTIATVENATTLANN
-312 AETAAKTHANGLKE
+312 AETAAKTHANQLKE
-326 TIDAYTVNGKK
+326 TIDAYTVNGKR
-337 LSESPVVLDGSMI
+337 LSESPIVLDGSMI

-358 KTENL
+358 KTANL

-387 QSGDITLATAGTDN
+387 QSGDITLATAGTKN

-427 SSEYDTSGAAAAV
+427 SSAYDTSGAAAAV
-440 LGKSTDAST
+440 LGKSTDKST

-461 EKATPSLVDEKITA
+461 EKATPGLVDEKITA
-475 AGNNYATSAQGTK
+475 AGTKYATAAQGTK
-488 ADNALQLVSAS
+488 ADNALQSVSAS

-547 DNYVSTTLAWASF
+547 DNHVSTTLAWASF

>member
-47 VTDATFVNGLLTIT
+47 VIDATFVEGLLTIT
-61 KASGENVTLDFKDV
+61 KASGGNVTLDFKDV

-87 LDTAVETAQST
+87 LDTAVKDAKST
-98 ANTGVANAATAKSAA
+98 ADTGVANAATAQSAA
-113 EAAQTTADSK
+113 EAAQTTANSK
-123 IASVTGDATV
+123 VASVTGDTTV

-150 KGNVKFTKDTDGLS
+150 KGNVKFTQDTDGLS

-170 AATVTGIAADD
+170 AATVTGVAADD

-195 SLEYGDAVSEALTGK
+195 GLDYGDATTEALNGK
-210 KAIKLLGKNGT
+210 KAIKLLGKDGVV
-221 LISEIDASEFIKDG
+221 ISEIDASAFIKDG
-235 MLDTV
+235 MIQSVVFNTETKHV
-240 ELVKNPEGQTVGTYL
+240 AITF
-255 KLTWNTDSGK
+255 NTDAGSK
-265 SDPMFIN
+265 P
-272 VTDLI
+272 I
-277 DVYTAGGGLNLN
+277 DVDLSTLVDTYKAGTGLSLAQD
-289 GKEFSVNT
+289 GTFSVNT
-297 DTIATVEKATELANN
+297 TTIATVEKAAELANA
-312 AETAAKTHANGLKE
+312 AETAAKTHANTLKE

-337 LSESPVVLDGSMI
+337 LSESPIVLDGSMI
-350 AVGGTGAH
+350 AVGGTGTH
-358 KTENL
+358 KTANL

-371 GKISDAA
+371 GKISAAA

-387 QSGDITLATAGTDN
+387 QSGDITLATAGTKD

-406 TMTGKALSAS
+406 TMTGKKLSAS

-427 SSEYDTSGAAAAV
+427 SSAYDAHGAAAAV
-440 LGKSTDAST
+440 LGQSTDAST

-461 EKATPSLVDEKITA
+461 EKATPGLVDEKITA
-475 AGNNYATSAQGTK
+475 AGNKYATAAQGTK
-488 ADNALQLVSAS
+488 ADNALQSVSAS
-499 GDDYITAS
+499 GDAYITAS
-507 AGAKAGNSQTITVST
+507 AGAKADNSQTITVST
-522 NVQAVSSASA
+522 KVQAVSSASD

-547 DNYVSTTLAWASF
+547 DNHVSTTLAWASF

>member
-14 AAAELGAIWFDSTN
+14 AAAELGAIWFDSAS

-47 VTDATFVNGLLTIT
+47 VIDATFVEGILTIT
-61 KASGENVTLDFKDV
+61 KASGENVTLNFKDV

-82 KAFEA
+82 KAFET
-87 LDTAVETAQST
+87 LDTAVKNAQST
-98 ANTGVANAATAKSAA
+98 ADTGVANAATAQSTA
-113 EAAQTTADSK
+113 EAAQSTADSK
-123 IASVTGDATV
+123 IASVTGDTTV

-144 SLATSD
+144 SIATSD
-150 KGNVKFTKDTDGLS
+150 KGNVKFTKDADGLS

-170 AATVTGIAADD
+170 AATVTGVAADD
-181 KVLSLTDK
+181 KVLSLTNK
-189 LVSATV
+189 LVSATIG
-195 SLEYGDAVSEALTGK
+195 LDYGDATTEALNGK
-210 KAIKLLGKNGT
+210 KAIKLLGKEGVV
-221 LISEIDASEFIKDG
+221 ISEIDASAFIKDG
-235 MLDTV
+235 MIQSVEFDT
-240 ELVKNPEGQTVGTYL
+240 QTKHVIITF
-255 KLTWNTDSGK
+255 NTDAGNK
-265 SDPMFIN
+265 S
-272 VTDLI
+272 I
-277 DVYTAGGGLNLN
+277 DVDLSTLVDTYKAGTGLSLANN
-289 GKEFSVNT
+289 GTFSVNT
-297 DTIATVEKATELANN
+297 TTIATVEKAIELANA
-312 AETAAKTHANGLKE
+312 AEQAAKTHANELKR
-326 TIDAYTVNGKK
+326 TIDAYTVNGKS

-358 KTENL
+358 KTANL

-387 QSGDITLATAGTDN
+387 QSGDITLATASTKN

-406 TMTGKALSAS
+406 KMTGKALSAS

-440 LGKSTDAST
+440 LGKSTDKST

-461 EKATPSLVDEKITA
+461 EKATPGLVDEKITA

-488 ADNALQLVSAS
+488 ADNALQSVSAS

-522 NVQAVSSASA
+522 KVQAVSTASA

-547 DNYVSTTLAWASF
+547 DNHVSTTLAWASF

>member
-47 VTDATFVNGLLTIT
+47 VIDATFVEGLLTIT

-82 KAFEA
+82 KAFKE
-87 LDTAVETAQST
+87 LDTAVKSAQST
-98 ANTGVANAATAKSAA
+98 ADTGVANAATAQSAA
-113 EAAQTTADSK
+113 EAAQTTANSK
-123 IASVTGDATV
+123 VASVTGDTTV

-150 KGNVKFTKDTDGLS
+150 KGNVKFTQDTDGLS

-170 AATVTGIAADD
+170 AATVTGVAADD
-181 KVLSLTDK
+181 KVLSLTNK

-195 SLEYGDAVSEALTGK
+195 GLGYGDATTEALNGK
-210 KAIKLLGKNGT
+210 KAIKLLGKDGVV
-221 LISEIDASEFIKDG
+221 ISEIDASAFIKDG
-235 MLDTV
+235 MIQSVAFDTKTKHV
-240 ELVKNPEGQTVGTYL
+240 TITF
-255 KLTWNTDSGK
+255 NTDAGREA
-265 SDPMFIN
+265 
-272 VTDLI
+272 I
-277 DVYTAGGGLNLN
+277 DVDLSTLVDTYKAGTGLSLATD
-289 GKEFSVNT
+289 GTFSVNT
-297 DTIATVEKATELANN
+297 TTIATVEKATELANA

-326 TIDAYTVNGKK
+326 TIDAYTVNGKR

-358 KTENL
+358 KTANL

-387 QSGDITLATAGTDN
+387 QSGDITLATAGTEN

-406 TMTGKALSAS
+406 SMTGKALSAS

-427 SSEYDTSGAAAAV
+427 SSAYDTKGAAAAV
-440 LGKSTDAST
+440 LGKSTDVST
-449 EKTVYGAIALAN
+449 KKTVYGAIALAN

-475 AGNNYATSAQGTK
+475 AGTKYATAAQGTK
-488 ADNALQLVSAS
+488 ADNALQSVSAS
-499 GDDYITAS
+499 GDAYITAS
-507 AGAKAGNSQTITVST
+507 AGAKADNSQTITVST
-522 NVQAVSSASA
+522 KVQAVSSASA

-547 DNYVSTTLAWASF
+547 DNHVSTTLAWASF

>member
-47 VTDATFVNGLLTIT
+47 VIDATFVNGLLTIT

-82 KAFEA
+82 KAFKE
-87 LDTAVETAQST
+87 LDTAVKDAKST
-98 ANTGVANAATAKSAA
+98 ADTGVANAATAQSAA

-123 IASVTGDATV
+123 IASVTGDTTV
-133 KAETVDHAVTL
+133 KAETSNHAVTL

-150 KGNVKFTKDTDGLS
+150 KGNVKFTQDTDGLS

-170 AATVTGIAADD
+170 AATVTGVAADD
-181 KVLSLTDK
+181 KVLSLTNK
-189 LVSATV
+189 LVSATIG
-195 SLEYGDAVSEALTGK
+195 LDYGDATTEALNGK
-210 KAIKLLGKNGT
+210 KAIKLLGKEGVV
-221 LISEIDASEFIKDG
+221 ISEIDASAFIKDG
-235 MLDTV
+235 MIESV
-240 ELVKNPEGQTVGTYL
+240 EF
-255 KLTWNTDSGK
+255 NTETK
-265 SDPMFIN
+265 N
-272 VTDLI
+272 VTITFNTAAGRQPI
-277 DVYTAGGGLNLN
+277 DVDLSALVDTYKAGTGLSLAND
-289 GKEFSVNT
+289 GTFSVNT
-297 DTIATVEKATELANN
+297 TTIATVEKAIELANN
-312 AETAAKTHANGLKE
+312 AESAAKTHANGLKE
-326 TIDAYTVNGKK
+326 NIDAYTVNSKPISGN
-337 LSESPVVLDGSMI
+337 PVLDGSMI

-358 KTENL
+358 KTANL

-371 GKISDAA
+371 DKISDAA

-387 QSGDITLATAGTDN
+387 QSGDITLATAGTKN

-427 SSEYDTSGAAAAV
+427 SSAYDTSGAAAAV
-440 LGKSTDAST
+440 LGKSTDKST
-449 EKTVYGAIALAN
+449 EKTVYGVIALAN
-461 EKATPSLVDEKITA
+461 EKATPGLVDEKITA

-488 ADNALQLVSAS
+488 ADNALQSVSAS
-499 GDDYITAS
+499 GDDYIIAS

-522 NVQAVSSASA
+522 KVQAVDSASA

-547 DNYVSTTLAWASF
+547 DNHVSTTLAWASF

>member
-47 VTDATFVNGLLTIT
+47 VIDATFVEGLLTIT
-61 KASGENVTLDFKDV
+61 KASGENVTLNFKDV

-82 KAFEA
+82 KAFET
-87 LDTAVETAQST
+87 LDTAVKNAQSK
-98 ANTGVANAATAKSAA
+98 ADTGVANAATAQSAA

-123 IASVTGDATV
+123 IASVTGDTTV

-150 KGNVKFTKDTDGLS
+150 KGNVKFTKDADGLS

-170 AATVTGIAADD
+170 AATVTGVAAND
-181 KVLSLTDK
+181 KVLSLTNK
-189 LVSATV
+189 LVSATIG
-195 SLEYGDAVSEALTGK
+195 LDYGDATTEALNGK
-210 KAIKLLGKNGT
+210 KAIKLLGKEGVV
-221 LISEIDASEFIKDG
+221 ISEIDASAFIKDG
-235 MLDTV
+235 MIQSVEFDT
-240 ELVKNPEGQTVGTYL
+240 QTKHVTI
-255 KLTWNTDSGK
+255 TFNTDAGREA
-265 SDPMFIN
+265 
-272 VTDLI
+272 I
-277 DVYTAGGGLNLN
+277 DVDLSTLVDTYKAGTGLSLAKD
-289 GKEFSVNT
+289 GTFSVNT
-297 DTIATVEKATELANN
+297 TTIATVEKASQLANA
-312 AETAAKTHANGLKE
+312 AEQAAKTHANGLKE
-326 TIDAYTVNGKK
+326 TIDAYTVNGKR

-358 KTENL
+358 KTANL

-387 QSGDITLATAGTDN
+387 QSGDITLATAGTEN

-406 TMTGKALSAS
+406 KMTGKALSAS

-427 SSEYDTSGAAAAV
+427 SSAYDTKGAAAAV

-449 EKTVYGAIALAN
+449 KKTVYGAIALAN

-475 AGNNYATSAQGTK
+475 AGTKYATAAQGTK
-488 ADNALQLVSAS
+488 ADNALQSVSAS

-522 NVQAVSSASA
+522 NIQAVSSASA

-547 DNYVSTTLAWASF
+547 DNHVSTTLAWASF

>member
-14 AAAELGAIWFDSTN
+14 AAAELGAIWFDSAN
-28 KLLKVKNATDWEVY
+28 KLLKVKNATNWEVY

-47 VTDATFVNGLLTIT
+47 VTDATFEDGLLTIT
-61 KASGENVTLDFKDV
+61 KASGGNVTLNFKDV
-75 ASASQTM
+75 ASASETM

-87 LDTAVETAQST
+87 LDTAVKNAQSR
-98 ANTGVANAATAKSAA
+98 ADTGVANAATAQSAA

-123 IASVTGDATV
+123 IASVTGDTTV
-133 KAETVDHAVTL
+133 TAETVDHAVTL

-150 KGNVKFTKDTDGLS
+150 KGNVKFTQDTDGLS

-170 AATVTGIAADD
+170 AATVTGVAADD
-181 KVLSLTDK
+181 KVLSLTNK
-189 LVSATV
+189 LVSATIG
-195 SLEYGDAVSEALTGK
+195 LDYGDATTEALNGH
-210 KAIKLLGKNGT
+210 KAIKLLGKEGVV
-221 LISEIDASEFIKDG
+221 ISEIDASAFIKDG
-235 MLDTV
+235 MIESVEFDT
-240 ELVKNPEGQTVGTYL
+240 QTKHVTI
-255 KLTWNTDSGK
+255 TFNTAAGRQ
-265 SDPMFIN
+265 P
-272 VTDLI
+272 I
-277 DVYTAGGGLNLN
+277 DVDLSTLVDTYKAGTGLSLAQD
-289 GKEFSVNT
+289 GTFSVNT
-297 DTIATVEKATELANN
+297 ATIATVEKATELANA
-312 AETAAKTHANGLKE
+312 AEQAAKTHANGLKE
-326 TIDAYTVNGKK
+326 NIDAYTVNGKTISK
-337 LSESPVVLDGSMI
+337 NPVLDGSMI

-371 GKISDAA
+371 GKISAAA

-387 QSGDITLATAGTDN
+387 QSGDITLATAGTND

-422 AAFTE
+422 AAFTD
-427 SSEYDTSGAAAAV
+427 SSAYDTKGAAAAV
-440 LGKSTDAST
+440 LGKSTDKST

-461 EKATPSLVDEKITA
+461 EKATPGLVDEKITA
-475 AGNNYATSAQGTK
+475 AGTKYATSAQGTK
-488 ADNALQLVSAS
+488 ADNALQSVSAS

-522 NVQAVSSASA
+522 KVQAVSSASA

-547 DNYVSTTLAWASF
+547 DNHVSTTLAWASF

>member
-14 AAAELGAIWFDSTN
+14 AAAELGAIWFDSAS

-47 VTDATFVNGLLTIT
+47 VIDATFVNGLLTIT

-82 KAFEA
+82 KAFKE
-87 LDTAVETAQST
+87 LDTAVKNAQSK
-98 ANTGVANAATAKSAA
+98 ADTGVANAATAQSTA

-123 IASVTGDATV
+123 IASVTGDTTV

-150 KGNVKFTKDTDGLS
+150 KGNVKFTKDADGLS

-170 AATVTGIAADD
+170 AATVTGVAADD

-189 LVSATV
+189 LVSATIG
-195 SLEYGDAVSEALTGK
+195 LDYGDATTEALNGQ
-210 KAIKLLGKNGT
+210 KAIKLVGKEGVV
-221 LISEIDASEFIKDG
+221 ISEIDASAFIKDG
-235 MLDTV
+235 MIESV
-240 ELVKNPEGQTVGTYL
+240 EF
-255 KLTWNTDSGK
+255 NTETK
-265 SDPMFIN
+265 N
-272 VTDLI
+272 VTITFNTAAGREPI
-277 DVYTAGGGLNLN
+277 DVDLSTLVDTYKAGTGLSLAND
-289 GKEFSVNT
+289 GTFSVNT
-297 DTIATVEKATELANN
+297 TTIATVEKATTLADA
-312 AETAAKTHANGLKE
+312 AEQAAKTHANQLKE
-326 TIDAYTVNGKK
+326 TIDAYTVNGKR
-337 LSESPVVLDGSMI
+337 LSESPIVLDGSMI

-358 KTENL
+358 KTANL

-387 QSGDITLATAGTDN
+387 QSGDITLATASTKN

-427 SSEYDTSGAAAAV
+427 SSAYDAKGAAAAV
-440 LGKSTDAST
+440 LGKSTDKST
-449 EKTVYGAIALAN
+449 EKTVYGVIALAN
-461 EKATPSLVDEKITA
+461 EKATPGLVDEKITA
-475 AGNNYATSAQGTK
+475 AGNNYATAAQGTK
-488 ADNALQLVSAS
+488 ADNALQSVSAS

-547 DNYVSTTLAWASF
+547 DNHVSTTLAWASF

>member
-1 MANLKFFRSATAP
+1 MANLKFFRSATVP
-14 AAAELGAIWFDSTN
+14 AAAELGAIWFDSAN

-61 KASGENVTLDFKDV
+61 KASGENVILDFKDV
-75 ASASQTM
+75 ASASETM
-82 KAFEA
+82 KVFEA
-87 LDTAVETAQST
+87 LDTAVKSAQST
-98 ANTGVANAATAKSAA
+98 ADTGVANAATAQSAA

-123 IASVTGDATV
+123 VASVTGDITI

-150 KGNVKFTKDTDGLS
+150 KGNVKFTKEADGLS

-170 AATVTGIAADD
+170 AATVTGVAAND

-195 SLEYGDAVSEALTGK
+195 GLDYGNATTEALNGH
-210 KAIKLLGKNGT
+210 KAIKLVGKDGVV
-221 LISEIDASEFIKDG
+221 ISEIDASAFIKDG
-235 MLDTV
+235 MIQSVAFDTKTKHV
-240 ELVKNPEGQTVGTYL
+240 TITF
-255 KLTWNTDSGK
+255 NTDAGREA
-265 SDPMFIN
+265 
-272 VTDLI
+272 I
-277 DVYTAGGGLNLN
+277 DVDLSTLVDTYKAGTGLSLAND
-289 GKEFSVNT
+289 GTFSVNT
-297 DTIATVEKATELANN
+297 TTIATVEKATELANA
-312 AETAAKTHANGLKE
+312 AELAAKTHANGLKE

-358 KTENL
+358 KTANL

-387 QSGDITLATAGTDN
+387 QSGDITLATASTKN

-427 SSEYDTSGAAAAV
+427 SSAYDANGAAAAV
-440 LGKSTDAST
+440 LGKSTDKST

-461 EKATPSLVDEKITA
+461 EKATPGLVDEKITA

-488 ADNALQLVSAS
+488 ADNALQSVSAS

-547 DNYVSTTLAWASF
+547 DNHVSTTLAWASF

>member
-14 AAAELGAIWFDSTN
+14 AAAELGAIWFDSAS

-47 VTDATFVNGLLTIT
+47 VIDATFVNGLLTIT

-87 LDTAVETAQST
+87 LDTAVKNAQSK
-98 ANTGVANAATAKSAA
+98 ADTGVANAATAQSAA

-123 IASVTGDATV
+123 IASVTGDTTV

-150 KGNVKFTKDTDGLS
+150 KGNVKFTQDANGLS

-170 AATVTGIAADD
+170 AATVTGVAAND
-181 KVLSLTDK
+181 KVLSLTNK
-189 LVSATV
+189 LVSATIG
-195 SLEYGDAVSEALTGK
+195 LDYGDATTEALNGH
-210 KAIKLLGKNGT
+210 KAIKLLGKEGVV
-221 LISEIDASEFIKDG
+221 ISEIDASAFIKDG
-235 MLDTV
+235 MIESVEFDT
-240 ELVKNPEGQTVGTYL
+240 QTKHVTI
-255 KLTWNTDSGK
+255 TFNTAAGRQ
-265 SDPMFIN
+265 P
-272 VTDLI
+272 I
-277 DVYTAGGGLNLN
+277 DVDLSTLVDTYKAGTGLSLAND
-289 GKEFSVNT
+289 GTFSVNT
-297 DTIATVEKATELANN
+297 TTIATVEKATELANA
-312 AETAAKTHANGLKE
+312 AEQAAKTHANELKG
-326 TIDAYTVNGKK
+326 TIDAYTVNGKR

-358 KTENL
+358 KTANL

-387 QSGDITLATAGTDN
+387 QSGDITLATAGTEN

-427 SSEYDTSGAAAAV
+427 SSAYDANGAAAAV
-440 LGKSTDAST
+440 LGKSTDKST

-461 EKATPSLVDEKITA
+461 EKATPGLVDEKITA

-488 ADNALQLVSAS
+488 ADNALQSVSAS

-547 DNYVSTTLAWASF
+547 DNHVSTTLAWASF

>member
-14 AAAELGAIWFDSTN
+14 AAAELGAIWFDSAS

-47 VTDATFVNGLLTIT
+47 VIDATFVEGLLTIT

-87 LDTAVETAQST
+87 LDTAVKNAQSK
-98 ANTGVANAATAKSAA
+98 ADTGVANAATAQSAA

-123 IASVTGDATV
+123 IASVTGDTTV
-133 KAETVDHAVTL
+133 KAETVNHAVTL

-150 KGNVKFTKDTDGLS
+150 KGNVKFTKDADGLS

-170 AATVTGIAADD
+170 AATVTGVAAND

-195 SLEYGDAVSEALTGK
+195 GLDYGDATTEALNGK
-210 KAIKLLGKNGT
+210 KAIKLVGKEGVV
-221 LISEIDASEFIKDG
+221 ISEIDASAFIKDG
-235 MLDTV
+235 MIQSVAFDTKTKHV
-240 ELVKNPEGQTVGTYL
+240 TITF
-255 KLTWNTDSGK
+255 NTDAGTS
-265 SDPMFIN
+265 P
-272 VTDLI
+272 I
-277 DVYTAGGGLNLN
+277 DVDLSTLVDTYKAGTGLSLAND
-289 GKEFSVNT
+289 GTFSVNT
-297 DTIATVEKATELANN
+297 TTIATVEKATQLANG
-312 AETAAKTHANGLKE
+312 AEQAAKTHANTLKE
-326 TIDAYTVNGKK
+326 TIDAYTVNGKPI
-337 LSESPVVLDGSMI
+337 SGSPVLDGSMI

-358 KTENL
+358 KTANL

-371 GKISDAA
+371 DKISDAA

-387 QSGDITLATAGTDN
+387 QSGDITLATAGTEN

-406 TMTGKALSAS
+406 KMTGKALSAS

-427 SSEYDTSGAAAAV
+427 SSAYDTKGSATAV
-440 LGKSTDAST
+440 LGKSTDKST

-461 EKATPSLVDEKITA
+461 EKATSGLVDEKIAA

-488 ADNALQLVSAS
+488 ADNALQSVSAS

-547 DNYVSTTLAWASF
+547 DNHVSTILAWASF

>member
-14 AAAELGAIWFDSTN
+14 AAAELGAIWFDSAS

-47 VTDATFVNGLLTIT
+47 VIDATFTNGLLTIT

-87 LDTAVETAQST
+87 LDTAIKSAQSK
-98 ANTGVANAATAKSAA
+98 ADTGVANAATAQSTA

-123 IASVTGDATV
+123 IASVTGDTTV
-133 KAETVDHAVTL
+133 KAETSVDHAVTL

-150 KGNVKFTKDTDGLS
+150 KGNVKFTKDADGLS

-170 AATVTGIAADD
+170 AATVTGVAAND
-181 KVLSLTDK
+181 KVLSLTNK
-189 LVSATV
+189 LVSATIG
-195 SLEYGDAVSEALTGK
+195 LDYGDATTEALNGK
-210 KAIKLLGKNGT
+210 KAIKLIGKEGVV
-221 LISEIDASEFIKDG
+221 ISEIDASAFIKDG
-235 MLDTV
+235 MIQSVLFDTKTKHV
-240 ELVKNPEGQTVGTYL
+240 TITF
-255 KLTWNTDSGK
+255 NTDAGSQ
-265 SDPMFIN
+265 P
-272 VTDLI
+272 I
-277 DVYTAGGGLNLN
+277 DVDLSTLVDTYKAGTGLSLAND
-289 GKEFSVNT
+289 GTFSVNT
-297 DTIATVEKATELANN
+297 TTIATVEKVTELANA
-312 AETAAKTHANGLKE
+312 AEQAAKTHANGLKE
-326 TIDAYTVNGKK
+326 NIDAYTVNGKTISK
-337 LSESPVVLDGSMI
+337 SPVLDGSMI

-358 KTENL
+358 KTANL

-378 AGGVLSFGG
+378 ASGVLSFGG
-387 QSGDITLATAGTDN
+387 QSGDITLATASTEN

-406 TMTGKALSAS
+406 KMTGKALSAS

-427 SSEYDTSGAAAAV
+427 SSAYDANGAAAAV
-440 LGKSTDAST
+440 LGKSTDKST

-461 EKATPSLVDEKITA
+461 EKATPGLVDEKITA
-475 AGNNYATSAQGTK
+475 AGTKYATAAQGTK
-488 ADNALQLVSAS
+488 ADNALQSVSAS

-547 DNYVSTTLAWASF
+547 DNHVSTTLAWASF

>member
-14 AAAELGAIWFDSTN
+14 AAAELGAIWFDSAS

-47 VTDATFVNGLLTIT
+47 VIDATFVNGLLTIT

-87 LDTAVETAQST
+87 LDTAVKNAKST
-98 ANTGVANAATAKSAA
+98 ADTGVANAATAQSAA
-113 EAAQTTADSK
+113 EAAKTTADSK
-123 IASVTGDATV
+123 IASVTGDTTV
-133 KAETVDHAVTL
+133 KAETSVDHAVTL

-150 KGNVKFTKDTDGLS
+150 KGNVKFTKDADGLS

-170 AATVTGIAADD
+170 AATVTGVAAND
-181 KVLSLTDK
+181 KVLSLTNK
-189 LVSATV
+189 LVSATIG
-195 SLEYGDAVSEALTGK
+195 LDYGDATTEALANK
-210 KAIKLLGKNGT
+210 KAIKLIGKDGVV
-221 LISEIDASEFIKDG
+221 ISEIDASAFIKDG
-235 MLDTV
+235 MIQSVAFDTKTKHV
-240 ELVKNPEGQTVGTYL
+240 TITF
-255 KLTWNTDSGK
+255 NTDAGREA
-265 SDPMFIN
+265 
-272 VTDLI
+272 I
-277 DVYTAGGGLNLN
+277 DVDLSTLVDTYKAGTGLSLADN
-289 GKEFSVNT
+289 GTFSVNT
-297 DTIATVEKATELANN
+297 TTIATVEKATNLANA
-312 AETAAKTHANGLKE
+312 AEQAAKTHANGLKE
-326 TIDAYTVNGKK
+326 TIDAYTVNGKTI
-337 LSESPVVLDGSMI
+337 SENPVLDGSMI

-358 KTENL
+358 KTANL

-387 QSGDITLATAGTDN
+387 QSGDITLATAGTNN
-401 GDVNL
+401 GDINL
-406 TMTGKALSAS
+406 KMTGKALSAS

-427 SSEYDTSGAAAAV
+427 SSEYDTKGSAAAV

-449 EKTVYGAIALAN
+449 KKTVYGAIALAN

-475 AGNNYATSAQGTK
+475 AGNNYATAAQGTK
-488 ADNALQLVSAS
+488 ADNALQSVSAS

-522 NVQAVSSASA
+522 NVQAVNSASA

-547 DNYVSTTLAWASF
+547 DNHVSTTLAWASF